1 MTEDVEK
8 AVKRADKRLHK
19 IMRRYGITD
28 AVKEI
33 GEAMQEL
40 DDLEGVKLA
49 DAAVPVDLPGGDV
62 ALAVFSVVKNDE
74 PFNQDGSVAK
84 NDELDDLLNQDR
96 PDSDSDADDGA
107 EWAIAPESFKR
118 QRDATW
124 AKCAEAIDRFR
135 DKVSAYYGFSRELIM
150 PVSISDTS
158 DPLLESTFTVLDIEY
173 EVSDAVLTCVGEVQ

>member
-8 AVKRADKRLHK
+8 AVKRADKRLCK
-19 IMRRYGITD
+19 IMRRYGIAD

-49 DAAVPVDLPGGDV
+49 NAAVTADLPSGDV

-74 PFNQDGSVAK
+74 
-84 NDELDDLLNQDR
+84 LDDLLNQDE
-96 PDSDSDADDGA
+96 PGCESNASLEKHA
-107 EWAIAPESFKR
+107 E
-118 QRDATW
+118 D
-124 AKCAEAIDRFR
+124 IDRFR

-158 DPLLESTFTVLDIEY
+158 DPLRESTFTVLGVEY
-173 EVSDAVLTCVGEVQ
+173 EVSDAVLTCVGEQR

>member
-8 AVKRADKRLHK
+8 AVKRADKRLRK
-19 IMRRYGITD
+19 IMRRYGIAD

-33 GEAMQEL
+33 GEAMQEF

-49 DAAVPVDLPGGDV
+49 NAAVTADLPSGDV

-74 PFNQDGSVAK
+74 PLNQDGSVAK
-84 NDELDDLLNQDR
+84 NDELDDLLNQDE
-96 PDSDSDADDGA
+96 PGCESNASWVKHA
-107 EWAIAPESFKR
+107 E
-118 QRDATW
+118 D
-124 AKCAEAIDRFR
+124 IDRFR

-150 PVSISDTS
+150 PCSISDTS
-158 DPLLESTFTVLDIEY
+158 DPLRESTFTVLGVEY

>member
-19 IMRRYGITD
+19 IMRRYGIAD

-33 GEAMQEL
+33 GKAMQEL

-49 DAAVPVDLPGGDV
+49 NAAVTADLPGGDV

-74 PFNQDGSVAK
+74 
-84 NDELDDLLNQDR
+84 LHDLLNQDE
-96 PDSDSDADDGA
+96 PGCESNASLEKHA
-107 EWAIAPESFKR
+107 E
-118 QRDATW
+118 D
-124 AKCAEAIDRFR
+124 IDRFR

-150 PVSISDTS
+150 PGSISDTS
-158 DPLLESTFTVLDIEY
+158 DPLRESTFTVLGIEY

>member
-19 IMRRYGITD
+19 IMRRYGVTD
-28 AVKEI
+28 TVKEI

-49 DAAVPVDLPGGDV
+49 NAAVTADLPSGDV
-62 ALAVFSVVKNDE
+62 ALAVFSLVKKEDLDDKDE
-74 PFNQDGSVAK
+74 P
-84 NDELDDLLNQDR
+84 
-96 PDSDSDADDGA
+96 DADDGE
-107 EWAIAPESFKR
+107 EWAIVPESFR
-118 QRDATW
+118 RPGDASW
-124 AKCAEAIDRFR
+124 EKHAEDIDRFR
-135 DKVSAYYGFSRELIM
+135 DKVSAYYGFKAELIM

-173 EVSDAVLTCVGEVQ
+173 EVSNAVLTCVGEQR

>member
-1 MTEDVEK
+1 MAEGKYK
-8 AVKRADKRLHK
+8 AVNRADKRLHK
-19 IMRRYGITD
+19 IMRRYGIAD

-49 DAAVPVDLPGGDV
+49 NAAVTADLPSGDV

-74 PFNQDGSVAK
+74 
-84 NDELDDLLNQDR
+84 LDDLLNQDE
-96 PDSDSDADDGA
+96 PGCESNASLEKHA
-107 EWAIAPESFKR
+107 E
-118 QRDATW
+118 D
-124 AKCAEAIDRFR
+124 IDRFR

-150 PVSISDTS
+150 PGSISDTS
-158 DPLLESTFTVLDIEY
+158 DPLRESTFTVLGIEY

>member
-1 MTEDVEK
+1 MAEDVEK

-19 IMRRYGITD
+19 IMRRYGIAD

-49 DAAVPVDLPGGDV
+49 NAAVTADLPSGDV
-62 ALAVFSVVKNDE
+62 ALAVFSVVKNNE
-74 PFNQDGSVAK
+74 PLNQDGSVAK
-84 NDELDDLLNQDR
+84 HDELDDLLNQDE
-96 PDSDSDADDGA
+96 PGCESNASLEKHA
-107 EWAIAPESFKR
+107 E
-118 QRDATW
+118 D
-124 AKCAEAIDRFR
+124 IDRFR

-158 DPLLESTFTVLDIEY
+158 DPLRESTFTVLGVEY
-173 EVSDAVLTCVGEVQ
+173 EVSDAVLTCVGEQR